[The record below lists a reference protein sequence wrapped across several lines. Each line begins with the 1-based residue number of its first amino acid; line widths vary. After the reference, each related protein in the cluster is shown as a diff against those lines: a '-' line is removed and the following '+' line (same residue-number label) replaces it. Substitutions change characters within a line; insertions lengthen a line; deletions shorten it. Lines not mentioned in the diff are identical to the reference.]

1 MEPFRI
7 QPQPIKIP
15 EDNPFQYDLL
25 DRKEAVETLTRLVG
39 ANQGPC
45 VLAVDAPW
53 GAGKTTFL
61 KMWAQYLRNQQF
73 PVVEFNAWETDF
85 SDDPFVALCAELTR
99 GFGEEEG
106 GELSGMIKD
115 FKKTAVK
122 VIKHVGSNAVKKI
135 TADLVVLDE
144 LSAKLNEQAVETAT
158 EERLTKHQQAQAV
171 IEEFKEKLEDM
182 ARALNKRT
190 DQADVGS
197 QKSLVVMIDELDRC
211 RPSYAVELLETAKH
225 LFDVDQIVF
234 VLAVNREQLA
244 HAVRA
249 LYGAGFNAKGY
260 LRRFFD
266 VDIRLSEPNRDK
278 FINRL
283 LVSIGRKGNSWVQK
297 LLMVFY
303 STSRFTLRDIEQAVH
318 RFKLVLDTVSG
329 TTHTIVGM
337 TLVALILRTLNE
349 DLYHRFAQGEVPDI
363 ELADKIFDIPSIKHL
378 RWTTQGTWLQTGIWL
393 AYKELMRSDETT
405 SLEEKISQRIDD
417 EENEKIRRSLQ
428 RAQSDATQVL
438 QDTYV
443 ETSVFRSAYRHVEL
457 SFSIIDGGSE

>member
-1 MEPFRI
+1 MAPFPI

-61 KMWAQYLRNQQF
+61 KIWAQYLRNQQF

-85 SDDPFVALCAELTR
+85 SDDPFVALCAELTK
-99 GFGEEEG
+99 GFGEGEG
-106 GELSGMIKD
+106 GEDAKE
-115 FKKTAVK
+115 FKKAAVE
-122 VIKHVGSNAVKKI
+122 VIKHIGSNAVEKVTGGLVVPTKLW
-135 TADLVVLDE
+135 ADL
-144 LSAKLNEQAVETAT
+144 NEEAVETAT
-158 EERLTKHQQAQAV
+158 EERLAKHQKAQAV

-182 ARALNKRT
+182 ARALDGRT
-190 DQADVGS
+190 DQADAGS
-197 QKSLVVMIDELDRC
+197 QKPLMVMIDELDRC

-225 LFDVDQIVF
+225 LFDVDRIVF

-249 LYGAGFNAKGY
+249 LYGAGFNAEGY

-266 VDIRLSEPNRDK
+266 VDIRLSELNRDK

-283 LVSIGRKGNSWVQK
+283 LVSIGRKGNNWVQK
-297 LLMVFY
+297 LLMVFF

-318 RFKLVLDTVSG
+318 RFKLVLETVPN
-329 TTHTIVGM
+329 TRHTIVGM

-349 DLYHRFAQGEVPDI
+349 DLYHRFAQGEVSDI

-378 RWTTQGTWLQTGIWL
+378 RWTAQGTWLQTGIWL

-405 SLEEKISQRIDD
+405 SLEDKISQRIDD
-417 EENEKIRRSLQ
+417 EENEKIKRSLL
-428 RAQSDATQVL
+428 RAQHDATIVL
-438 QDTYV
+438 QDTDV

>member
-7 QPQPIKIP
+7 QPQDIKIP
-15 EDNPFQYDLL
+15 KENPFQYDLL

-45 VLAVDAPW
+45 FLAVDAPW

-61 KMWAQYLRNQQF
+61 KIWAQYLRNQQF

-85 SDDPFVALCAELTR
+85 SEDPFVALCAELTK
-99 GFGEEEG
+99 GFGKEAG
-106 GELSGMIKD
+106 GEGANE
-115 FKKTAVK
+115 FKKAAVE
-122 VIKHVGSNAVKKI
+122 VIKHIGSNAVEKVTGGLVVPTKLW
-135 TADLVVLDE
+135 ADL
-144 LSAKLNEQAVETAT
+144 NEEAVETAT
-158 EERLTKHQQAQAV
+158 EERLAKHQKAQAV

-182 ARALNKRT
+182 ARALDGRT
-190 DQADVGS
+190 DQADASS
-197 QKSLVVMIDELDRC
+197 QKPLMVMIDELDRC

-225 LFDVDQIVF
+225 LFSVDRIVF

-249 LYGAGFNAKGY
+249 LYGAGFNAEGY

-283 LVSIGRKGNSWVQK
+283 LVSIGRRENNWYQK
-297 LLMVFY
+297 LLMAIF
-303 STSRFTLRDIEQAVH
+303 TASRFTLRDIEQAVH

-329 TTHTIVGM
+329 APHTIVGM

-349 DLYHRFAQGEVPDI
+349 DLYHRFALGEVFDI
-363 ELADKIFDIPSIKHL
+363 ELADNIFDIPSITGL
-378 RWTTQGTWLQTGIWL
+378 RWTDQGIWLQTGIWL
-393 AYKELMRSDETT
+393 AYKELMRSGKTT
-405 SLEEKISQRIDD
+405 QLEGKIRQRIGGEKDD
-417 EENEKIRRSLQ
+417 KIKNALQ
-428 RAQSDATQVL
+428 RAQDDATQVL
-438 QDTYV
+438 QDTYP
-443 ETSVFRSAYRHVEL
+443 ETPVFRSAYRHVEL